1 MTRVYFVFLLIF
13 TVAVS
18 SCGSKQSDTISIKDI
33 KEPCDCTNHLIIY
46 LDEALEISQ
55 NYDSG
60 KDIEG
65 SADEAELE
73 LLLDRIEATQRK
85 CEKKFESSA
94 IQSCSGSEQ
103 VESKLIELYNLLAI

>member
-1 MTRVYFVFLLIF
+1 M
-13 TVAVS
+13 
-18 SCGSKQSDTISIKDI
+18 SCGSKQSETISIKDI

-46 LDEALEISQ
+46 LDEALEITK

-65 SADEAELE
+65 SADEAELD
-73 LLLDRIEATQRK
+73 LLLNRIEATQRK

-94 IQSCSGSEQ
+94 IQSCEGNNN
-103 VESKLIELYNLLAI
+103 VESKFIELQNQLSID